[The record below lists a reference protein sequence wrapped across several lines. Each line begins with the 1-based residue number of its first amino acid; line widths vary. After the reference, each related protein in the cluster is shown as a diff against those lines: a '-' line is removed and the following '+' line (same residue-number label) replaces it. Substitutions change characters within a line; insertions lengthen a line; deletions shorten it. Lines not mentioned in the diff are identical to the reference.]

1 MDKLMSYKAS
11 LAGRVGLFT
20 PFFRDTVAEC
30 GFELSEGQPGSFD
43 VPSSGSSL
51 PIIAVGSASELALIK
66 ADGARPFI
74 VYSPEALPQE
84 AIQALKE
91 KGLLGAVFS
100 GTSPEDVAFL
110 LNRALFYDKMLKR
123 NPRVPVNLPVILT
136 SGHKVINSFASLLS
150 RDGMFIVTLN
160 PLDVNSI
167 CSLRFSL
174 PDGGKD
180 FSTGARVL
188 YRIAINK
195 ELNIIADPR
204 DPFKRMVAHPGM
216 AVFFTDMPRKDR
228 DEIDRYIEKML

>member
-1 MDKLMSYKAS
+1 MDRLMSYKAS
-11 LAGRVGLFT
+11 LGGRIGLFT
-20 PFFRDTVAEC
+20 PFFRETVAEC
-30 GFELSEGQPGSFD
+30 GVELSDGQDGSFD
-43 VPSSGSSL
+43 ISSAGAGL
-51 PIIAVGSASELALIK
+51 PILAVGSAGELALIK

-74 VYSPEALPQE
+74 VYSPEALAQE
-84 AIQALKE
+84 AVQALKE
-91 KGLLGAVFS
+91 KGLLGAVS
-100 GTSPEDVAFL
+100 ADTSPEDVAFL

-136 SGHKVINSFASLLS
+136 AGHKVINSFASLLS

-195 ELNIIADPR
+195 ELSIIADPR

-216 AVFFTDMPRKDR
+216 AVFFIDMPREDR
-228 DEIDRYIEKML
+228 DEIDRYIETIL